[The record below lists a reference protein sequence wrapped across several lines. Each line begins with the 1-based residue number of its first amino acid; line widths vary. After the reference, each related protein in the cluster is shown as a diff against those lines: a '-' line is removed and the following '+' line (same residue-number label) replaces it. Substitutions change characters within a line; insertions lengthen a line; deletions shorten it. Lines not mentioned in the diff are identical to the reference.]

1 MVDTAF
7 LSLKFRLTYMA
18 GPVLTSFK
26 LPSTSVLHNRKKTKK
41 KKCFSKNVYLLIV
54 EVCSYPAQPF
64 KHEEFETQWDGWM
77 QAALTPV
84 SVISS
89 WPALSAVD
97 RWPLIHGV
105 LCSRGCNVVNVI

>member
-26 LPSTSVLHNRKKTKK
+26 LPSTSVYITAKKQKTK

-77 QAALTPV
+77 DAGGFNSCERYQLLA
-84 SVISS
+84 SS
-89 WPALSAVD
+89 LSS
-97 RWPLIHGV
+97 G
-105 LCSRGCNVVNVI
+105 